1 MIDHEQVRVWTLL
14 SSTRRLLNHPLSSF
28 QYVNPAHER
37 LMGYSCEELT
47 GRNVYEL
54 YDRTQTEQQEIIT
67 SHINKEKVK

>member
-1 MIDHEQVRVWTLL
+1 M
-14 SSTRRLLNHPLSSF
+14 
-28 QYVNPAHER
+28 NPAHER